1 MTALAGTSARPV
13 FDTMLYG
20 NVTGARYGWA
30 TPAETELLL
39 SGDEPGPDTCPPA
52 EGGHRDDWYL
62 VPAPSDFYFW
72 LAWHQLRGKAIEWLD
87 RPGVRD
93 PLACAPP
100 MTFYL
105 GTHLV
110 SWLWDGT
117 VGFPLCVSY
126 GRLRRIKRL
135 RRGMVPWILDSR
147 GFSELSQ
154 HGRWTISAEE
164 YAADVARYDE
174 EIGGLAWA
182 SPQDWM
188 MEDAIIHGGMAG
200 NVRCVG
206 THLSGEEHQR
216 RTVASFTELAG
227 LWPRYSSRPCP
238 FIPVL
243 QGDSPRSYLRC
254 YQMYLDAGVLLGE
267 EHPLAGVGSV
277 CRLQATG
284 RIAAVARA
292 LAPLGLELH
301 WFGLKL
307 TGLERPEIQ
316 RDLTSRYAAG
326 GTQSMDSASWSIDAR
341 YSPRMPGCTHV
352 LRATGQ
358 PSPCNNCR
366 RYASWW
372 RDRVLAAMAT
382 GAAARGHV
390 QGELFDTDE
399 MTGAGAP

>member
-20 NVTGARYGWA
+20 NVTGLKYGWA
-30 TPAETELLL
+30 RPGEAEALLRGARAAAPPE
-39 SGDEPGPDTCPPA
+39 SPDTC
-52 EGGHRDDWYL
+52 L
-62 VPAPSDFYFW
+62 VPAEDHYFFW
-72 LAWHQLRGKAIEWLD
+72 DEFLRRACGEGTYAELD
-87 RPGVRD
+87 GLPVPGAAE
-93 PLACAPP
+93 PE

-117 VGFPLCVSY
+117 VDFPLCISY

-164 YAADVARYDE
+164 YVADVARYDE

-206 THLSGEEHQR
+206 THLPGEEHQR
-216 RTVASFTELAG
+216 RTVASFTELTA

-243 QGDSPRSYLRC
+243 QGDSPASYLRC

-292 LAPLGLELH
+292 LAATGLELH

-316 RDLTSRYAAG
+316 RDPSSCYAAG
-326 GTQSMDSASWSIDAR
+326 GTQSMDSASWSLDAR
-341 YSPRMPGCTHV
+341 FKPRMPGCTHV
-352 LRATGQ
+352 HRATGR

-366 RYASWW
+366 RYAARW

-399 MTGAGAP
+399 MLGAGAP

>member
-1 MTALAGTSARPV
+1 MTALAGTSARPG

-20 NVTGARYGWA
+20 NVTGLKYGWA
-30 TPAETELLL
+30 RPAEVEALLRGAL
-39 SGDEPGPDTCPPA
+39 VAAPAGSPDTCLIPA
-52 EGGHRDDWYL
+52 EDH
-62 VPAPSDFYFW
+62 YFFW
-72 LAWHQLRGKAIEWLD
+72 DEFLRRALGEGTYAELD
-87 RPGVRD
+87 SIPD
-93 PLACAPP
+93 PCAAEPE

-105 GTHLV
+105 GTHLL

-117 VGFPLCVSY
+117 VDFPLCVSY

-216 RTVASFTELAG
+216 RTVASFTQLTA
-227 LWPRYSSRPCP
+227 LWPRYSSRRCP

-243 QGDSPRSYLRC
+243 QGDSPASYLRC

-292 LAPLGLELH
+292 LAPLNLELH

-352 LRATGQ
+352 RRATGQ

-382 GAAARGHV
+382 GAAARAHV
-390 QGELFDTDE
+390 QGELFDIDD
-399 MTGAGAP
+399 MLGAGAP